1 MSLTKENI
9 LKETTA
15 GLDIFKYFIRGK
27 WRVGKPFLNPFYND
41 TKASCHV
48 YFDNGT
54 KTYKVKDFGNA
65 DFAGDCFY
73 FVGKIFNKDCSNR
86 EDFIDILEI
95 IDRELHLDL
104 QDRNDRIRELKKDLG
119 NKIKYASELE
129 PAIPAEHVAT
139 TFIPPITQPMTDA
152 ELQFWQSYGIDKN
165 VLQLFGVVSINS
177 FEGTNKEGKTYKLLS
192 SETEPIFAYPG
203 KRFIKLYRPKSNYRF
218 LYAGEMV
225 DGYVFGLEQLPTR
238 GDILFITGGEKDVM
252 SLAARGFNAICFNS
266 ETATIPKNIIRRLSF
281 RFKHITLLYDCDKTG
296 KEASEK
302 HSKTLKDCDVKCLML
317 PLKGTKTEK
326 DISDFFKLGYT
337 KEQLMKLFCNMLDK
351 IYEETM
357 AILKSCEIDFN
368 NPPIKPEPLI
378 TINEV
383 TIGSP
388 GNLLCITGSEG
399 SGKTNYLG
407 GLISGVIRKDGD
419 VIDTLGTEIKNN
431 TTGNAV
437 LVYDTEQ
444 SEDQLFKNLT
454 FILKRA
460 NLDFPP
466 TWFKAY
472 CLVGM
477 SRKERMQVIFQ
488 SMDRFYYEYSG
499 IHMVVIDGIADLIA
513 GVNDETQSVELVEE
527 LFRLAGIY
535 KTCIVSVLHLS
546 PSGMKLRGH
555 LGSEIQRKAAGIL
568 SIEKED
574 NTNTSV
580 VKALK
585 VRDGSP
591 LDVPLIQFG
600 WNKELNRHV
609 FLGEKS
615 KADSEARKM
624 EDLAST
630 ARDIFSSKQS
640 YSYQDLIKAIMDL
653 LYVKERMAKN
663 YIKYMKDLNIIEKG
677 AGTHG
682 EFTLIQLTF

>member
-1 MSLTKENI
+1 
-9 LKETTA
+9 
-15 GLDIFKYFIRGK
+15 
-27 WRVGKPFLNPFYND
+27 
-41 TKASCHV
+41 
-48 YFDNGT
+48 
-54 KTYKVKDFGNA
+54 
-65 DFAGDCFY
+65 
-73 FVGKIFNKDCSNR
+73 
-86 EDFIDILEI
+86 
-95 IDRELHLDL
+95 
-104 QDRNDRIRELKKDLG
+104 
-119 NKIKYASELE
+119 
-129 PAIPAEHVAT
+129 
-139 TFIPPITQPMTDA
+139 
-152 ELQFWQSYGIDKN
+152 
-165 VLQLFGVVSINS
+165 
-177 FEGTNKEGKTYKLLS
+177 
-192 SETEPIFAYPG
+192 
-203 KRFIKLYRPKSNYRF
+203 
-218 LYAGEMV
+218 
-225 DGYVFGLEQLPTR
+225 
-238 GDILFITGGEKDVM
+238 
-252 SLAARGFNAICFNS
+252 
-266 ETATIPKNIIRRLSF
+266 
-281 RFKHITLLYDCDKTG
+281 
-296 KEASEK
+296 
-302 HSKTLKDCDVKCLML
+302 
-317 PLKGTKTEK
+317 
-326 DISDFFKLGYT
+326 
-337 KEQLMKLFCNMLDK
+337 MLDK

-682 EFTLIQLTF
+682 EFTLVQLPF